1 MVTWGVISSQ
11 CRRWRDERWYGLLIS
26 GGWKFFFFFLKNNYN
41 KLLTRS
47 SNHFPP
53 KLLQAF
59 CTWRV
64 VNSVTRLNVSSTCQD
79 LQTYLTLTADLA
91 VEVLGYIEE
100 DDIVKIS
107 KPCLFFFFFSFFF
120 GVSSVLLMLLVFSTS
135 HNFSSFIQIGHTVLA
150 TQSEPAQQER
160 SKENL

>member
-11 CRRWRDERWYGLLIS
+11 CRRWRDEHWYGLLIS
-26 GGWKFFFFFLKNNYN
+26 GGWKFFFFLKNNYN
-41 KLLTRS
+41 KLLTRN

-53 KLLQAF
+53 KPLQAF
-59 CTWRV
+59 CTWGV
-64 VNSVTRLNVSSTCQD
+64 ANSVTRLNVSSTYQD

-107 KPCLFFFFFSFFF
+107 KPCLFFSFLFW
-120 GVSSVLLMLLVFSTS
+120 GVSSVLLMLLVLSTS
-135 HNFSSFIQIGHTVLA
+135 HNFSSFIQIPPPTV
-150 TQSEPAQQER
+150 
-160 SKENL
+160 